1 MPYKYAVEM
10 ICDNLAAGIVYN
22 GKNWTKHTQL
32 DYWLKVES
40 KKKVNPKINKFAK
53 EVFKEVAEQGIKPVI
68 KKKNLKKLYNEIV
81 LEKEQEK
88 ELLKN

>member
-22 GKNWTKHTQL
+22 GKKWTKSTQL
-32 DYWLKVES
+32 EYWTKVEG

-53 EVFKEVAEQGIKPVI
+53 EVFKQISEKGINPVI
-68 KKKNLKKLYNEIV
+68 KKKNLVRNIWTCILMI
-81 LEKEQEK
+81 
-88 ELLKN
+88 